1 MIELLHVTK
10 EYNNIKVVDDV
21 SLKINSGETLV
32 LLGTSG
38 SGKTTTLKM
47 INRLIEPDAGAIKI
61 NGENIKNQ
69 PLTELRRN
77 IGYVIQQIGLFPH
90 MTVKDNVAVILKLL
104 KWDKTKINSRVALL
118 LNITGLPVEEVWHKY
133 PAQLSGGQMQ
143 RVGIA
148 RALAADPPIV
158 LMDEPFGALDPITR
172 ANVQQEFKNLEQSIK
187 KTIIIVTHD
196 VVEAI
201 TLADKICLM
210 DQGKIQQV
218 GTPADLIF
226 KPANPFVKKFFSAH
240 RLQIELMATRLK
252 DLEFTQDQYPDD
264 INLYEL
270 LNNLEENS
278 IDDQAVSLPAVFKA
292 FYEFKIKQSHGN

>member
-10 EYNNIKVVDDV
+10 EYNNLKVVNNV
-21 SLKINSGETLV
+21 SLKVNSGETLV

-47 INRLIEPDAGAIKI
+47 INRLIEPDAGIIKI
-61 NGENIKNQ
+61 NGEDIKNL
-69 PLTELRRN
+69 PLSKLRRN

-90 MTVKDNVAVILKLL
+90 MTVKDNIAVMLKLCN
-104 KWDKTKINSRVALL
+104 WDRANIKPRVELL
-118 LNITGLPVEEVWHKY
+118 LNMTGLPVEEVWLKY

-148 RALAADPPIV
+148 RALAADPPVV

-172 ANVQQEFKNLEQSIK
+172 ANVQKEFKNLEQSIK

-196 VVEAI
+196 VVEAV

-210 DQGKIQQV
+210 DEGQIQQV

-226 KPANPFVKKFFSAH
+226 KPANSFVKQFFSAH
-240 RLQIELMATRLK
+240 RLQIELMATRLR
-252 DLEFTQDQYPDD
+252 DLELTQEQYPDD
-264 INLYEL
+264 TNLYEL
-270 LNNLEENS
+270 LNHLEENKRE
-278 IDDQAVSLPAVFKA
+278 DQNITLPDIFEA
-292 FYEFKIKQSHGN
+292 FYQYKIKQSHAK